1 MTIQDLGSIG
11 ELIAAIATVATLGYL
26 AIQIR
31 QNTRALRGTFHDSS
45 VGRIQGWHLAI
56 ASDPAL
62 SSIYQRAIQG
72 DELSEEEENR
82 FRSLLNYALLGTE
95 AVYYQ
100 HLRGNVDPE
109 IWQGQLAR
117 LRTMFYLRRFRTWW
131 SHENRPPLTES
142 FEQFVNKE
150 LREAGHDR

>member
-1 MTIQDLGSIG
+1 MSIQDLGSLG
-11 ELIAAIATVATLGYL
+11 ELIAAVATIATLVYL

-45 VGRIQGWHLAI
+45 VGRIQGWNLAI

-62 SSIYQRAIQG
+62 SSIYHRAVQG
-72 DELSEEEENR
+72 GELSEEEEDR
-82 FRSLLNYALLGTE
+82 FRLLLNYALIGTE

-100 HLRGNVDPE
+100 QLRGNVDPE

-117 LRTMFYLRRFRTWW
+117 LRTMFILRRFRTWW
-131 SHENRPPLTES
+131 HHETRPPLTES
-142 FEQFVNKE
+142 FEGFVNEE
-150 LREAGHDR
+150 LRKAGEDR